1 VRVFVVSS
9 GTNDPA
15 TRDKLR
21 AVAGLGAEII
31 AATPNGQA
39 EADGPIRIV
48 PVPVKGKLEEPDE
61 LRWNERA
68 LTKLLSELRP
78 ELIHVEESSGSSLV
92 DSVSTIAERLDIP
105 FVLMSWERPADSAP
119 GLLVR
124 RRAEK
129 AVGRAAGLIGGNR
142 RAEALLI
149 ERASEGVPST
159 VIPQHGIAIPAR
171 PRKPATGRLQI
182 GFVGRL
188 VPERGLDV
196 LIRALAQTYG
206 EWELSVLGT
215 GPEQETAE
223 ALAARHGL
231 AGRIRWL
238 GGVRR
243 EPLEALF
250 DEIDTLI
257 VPSRETPSFIE
268 IHSVVVLDAMA
279 RGVVPVVSN
288 AGALP
293 DLVGSAGRVAT
304 EPSELSALL
313 QPWVDAPERCRAL
326 GPDARQRVLEHFVTA
341 QVAARTLEF
350 WRAVGANR
358 AAATT

>member
-1 VRVFVVSS
+1 MRVFVVSS
-9 GTNDPA
+9 SSNDPA

-21 AVAGLGAEII
+21 AVAGLGAEIVV
-31 AATPNGQA
+31 ATPNG
-39 EADGPIRIV
+39 EAGTDRPLRVV
-48 PVPVKGKLEEPDE
+48 PVPVKGAPEEPDE
-61 LRWNERA
+61 LRWNERT

-78 ELIHVEESSGSSLV
+78 DLIHVEESSTSSLV
-92 DSVSTIAERLDIP
+92 DSVSTIADKLELP
-105 FVLMSWERPADSAP
+105 FVLMSWEQPADSPP

-142 RAEALLI
+142 RAEVLLL

-159 VIPQHGIAIPAR
+159 VIPQHGIAIPPTAR
-171 PRKPATGRLQI
+171 VPATGRLRI

-206 EWELSVLGT
+206 EWELAVLGT
-215 GPEQETAE
+215 GPEQERGE

-231 AGRIRWL
+231 AARIRWL

-243 EPLEALF
+243 EPLEALL
-250 DEIDTLI
+250 DELDTLV

-279 RGVVPVVSN
+279 RSVVPVVSK

-293 DLVGSAGRVAT
+293 DLVGAAGRVAT

-326 GPDARQRVLEHFVTA
+326 GPAARQRVLEHFVTA
-341 QVAARTLEF
+341 QIAARTLEF